1 MLDWSQNLQYEVWR
15 INVKRKLIIAVD
27 FDGTL
32 SSAKWPDVG
41 DALHKVDFLLLYPFF

>member
-15 INVKRKLIIAVD
+15 MNVKRKLIIAVD

-41 DALHKVDFLLLYPFF
+41 DAFCC